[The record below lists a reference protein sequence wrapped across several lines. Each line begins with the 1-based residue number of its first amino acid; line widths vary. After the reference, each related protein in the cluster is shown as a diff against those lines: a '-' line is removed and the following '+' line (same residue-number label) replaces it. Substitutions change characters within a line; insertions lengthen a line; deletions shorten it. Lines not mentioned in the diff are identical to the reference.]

1 MNLVIVNENTKVVNS
16 LNIDIIKE
24 LNGIYD
30 VDKIKEEL
38 VNFYFNKV
46 IIDITAIK
54 NYFSSYDLFEFLNYF
69 GSDKVILLLND
80 SEYCGSNEFLS
91 KLVKNGYYNFSR
103 NSEGISYLLNKSNT
117 YEDVKKYL
125 VVNSTFQSELNKNIT
140 ENTFKI
146 NDKIKI
152 IGIQNLS
159 NSAGAT
165 TLMVMMVKQ
174 LLCNY
179 KVKGIEVNGHDSIYF
194 RNENIIFCTSML
206 DVQDRIKELKNVDA
220 VIVDLNGIE
229 DKENICSEII
239 YLLEP
244 GMIRLGKTLVLNNQT
259 GFIKSDYKIV
269 LNRSAL
275 KEEELDYFSRETGL
289 NIFYNLGNIDDKKE
303 RLLSIDKLLIKLGF
317 DKQGNKKGFF
327 DDFSK

>member
-1 MNLVIVNENTKVVNS
+1 MNLVIVNENVGVINS
-16 LNIDIIKE
+16 LNIDIIKV

-30 VDKIKEEL
+30 VDMLKEEL

-91 KLVKNGYYNFSR
+91 KLVSNGYYNFSR
-103 NSEGISYLLNKSNT
+103 NTEGISYLINRSNS
-117 YEDVKKYL
+117 YDDVKKYL
-125 VVNSTFQSELNKNIT
+125 VVSNSFQSELNSSAQY
-140 ENTFKI
+140 KI
-146 NDKIKI
+146 NIDKNIKI

-159 NSAGAT
+159 SGAGAT

-174 LLCNY
+174 LSYNY
-179 KVKGIEVNGHDSIYF
+179 RVKGIEVNGHDSIYF

-206 DVQDRIKELKNVDA
+206 DVQDRIKELRNVDA
-220 VIVDLNGIE
+220 VIIDLNGVT
-229 DKENICSEII
+229 DKENICDDII

-244 GMIRLGKTLVLNNQT
+244 GVVRLGKTMVLNNQT
-259 GFIKSDYKIV
+259 GLIKKDYKIV

-275 KEEELDYFSRETGL
+275 RDDEIDYFSRETGL
-289 NIFYNLGNIDDKKE
+289 DVYYNLGNIDDKKD

-317 DKQGNKKGFF
+317 DKQSSRRGIF
-327 DDFSK
+327 

>member
-80 SEYCGSNEFLS
+80 SEYCCSNEFLS

-125 VVNSTFQSELNKNIT
+125 VVNSTFQSELNTNIT

-174 LLCNY
+174 LLYNY

-220 VIVDLNGIE
+220 VIIDLNGIE

-259 GFIKSDYKIV
+259 GFIKSEYKIV

-289 NIFYNLGNIDDKKE
+289 NIFYNLGNIDDMKE

-317 DKQGNKKGFF
+317 DKQGTKKGIF
-327 DDFSK
+327 